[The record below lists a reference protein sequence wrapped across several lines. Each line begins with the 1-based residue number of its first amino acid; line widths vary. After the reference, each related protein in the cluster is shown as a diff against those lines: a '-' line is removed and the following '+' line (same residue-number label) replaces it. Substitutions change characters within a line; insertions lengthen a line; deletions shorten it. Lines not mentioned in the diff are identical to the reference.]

1 MDMDRGLVHL
11 YYGDGKGKTTAALG
25 LALRALGCG
34 KRVVLVQF
42 LKNTPCGELT
52 ALERHDGMT
61 VLRGKAGTHF
71 TFAMTEAE
79 RRQTKAIHEDNFA
92 QAMALVQSGQCDL
105 LILDEVADALQTG
118 LLDERLLREA
128 VLEKPRGLELVMTGH
143 QPADWLAE
151 AADYVT
157 EMKKRKHPF
166 DCGVPAREGV
176 EF

>member
-1 MDMDRGLVHL
+1 MERGLVHL

-34 KRVVLVQF
+34 RRVVLVQF

-52 ALERHDGMT
+52 ALACHEGMT

-71 TFAMTEAE
+71 TFAMTEQE
-79 RRQTKAIHEDNFA
+79 RTQTKAIHESNLA
-92 QAMALVQSGQCDL
+92 QAMALVQSGECNL
-105 LILDEVADALQTG
+105 LILDEVIDALQTG
-118 LLDERLLREA
+118 LLDENLLRQT
-128 VLEKPRGLELVMTGH
+128 VLKKPDGLELVMTGH
-143 QPADWLAE
+143 YAVDWLVQ

-157 EMKKRKHPF
+157 EMKKCKHPF
-166 DCGVPAREGV
+166 DRGIPARKGV